1 MKTKRRHVFVEDPDA
16 RDPRTGQQW
25 CVCGLPSDNAV
36 HELPDVSEQTAE
48 HRRRVGE
55 DEE

>member
-1 MKTKRRHVFVEDPDA
+1 MKTAAVHVYIDDGAKDHRGEGRCA
-16 RDPRTGQQW
+16 EAG
-25 CVCGLPSDNAV
+25 CGLPRTNRV

-55 DEE
+55 D